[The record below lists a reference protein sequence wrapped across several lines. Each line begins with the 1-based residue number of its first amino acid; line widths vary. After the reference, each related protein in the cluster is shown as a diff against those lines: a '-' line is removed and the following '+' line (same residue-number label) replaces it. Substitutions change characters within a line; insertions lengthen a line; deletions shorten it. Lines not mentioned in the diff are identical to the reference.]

1 MEVTVSNVMQ
11 KIFFD
16 EVEDLTSEQ
25 CISIRNMSHK

>member
-11 KIFFD
+11 NIFD

-25 CISIRNMSHK
+25 CISIINMSHR

>member
-11 KIFFD
+11 KIFD